1 MRVPRG
7 NLLLEEGQGFKVA
20 MKTLDGGRIGIA
32 SQALGIARASL
43 EASLKYAQERLTFGK
58 PIAQYQAI
66 QWKLADMAVE
76 IDAARLLTHRA
87 ATLKDRGEACTNESA
102 MAKLFAAETAMK
114 SATEAVQIH
123 GGYGYTKEFKV
134 ERFFRDAKI
143 TEIYEGT
150 SEIQRLVIAGSVSKT
165 GEVSPVSN
173 KKHWL
178 ETTYKQASERP
189 VRFSTVSDM
198 ELDALYTPDDV
209 TGSYDDALGNPG
221 EFPYTRGVYGSMYRG
236 RLWTMRQ
243 FAGFGLAEDT
253 NARFHFLLEQGQDGL
268 STAFDM
274 PTLMGYDA
282 DHERALGEVG
292 REGVSVSTVYD
303 MATLFD
309 RIPLDHVTTSMTV
322 NCSASILLAMYLV
335 VAERNGIPWERI
347 GGTIQNDMLKE
358 FIAQKEWICPPR
370 PALRIVTDMIE
381 FCARKVPRWHA
392 VSISGYHI
400 REAGSTAVQ
409 ELAFTIAD
417 GICYV
422 EEAIKRG
429 LEVDDFA
436 QRLSFF
442 WNLHNDF
449 LEEVA
454 KLRAARRMWARIMK
468 DRFGAKNPKS
478 MMLRTHAQ
486 TAGASLTAQQPI
498 NNVVRVA
505 IQALAGVLGGMQSLH
520 TNSMDETLALPTE
533 QAVMVAL
540 RTQQI
545 IAEETGVTNTIDPFG
560 GSYAIEALTDRM
572 EREANEYIRRI
583 DEMGGMVKAIE
594 TGYPQREIAEAAFHF
609 QRQLEQGIKT
619 VVGVNKYSIPEE
631 IPIATLK
638 IDPEI
643 EERQIQRV
651 RKVKRERNSVAV
663 KEALARV
670 SEACRSGENLM
681 EPICEAVR
689 RDATVG
695 EVSDIFRAEFGVYTD
710 PGWI

>member
-1 MRVPRG
+1 MG
-7 NLLLEEGQGFKVA
+7 SK
-20 MKTLDGGRIGIA
+20 KKWLD
-32 SQALGIARASL
+32 
-43 EASLKYAQERLTFGK
+43 
-58 PIAQYQAI
+58 
-66 QWKLADMAVE
+66 
-76 IDAARLLTHRA
+76 
-87 ATLKDRGEACTNESA
+87 
-102 MAKLFAAETAMK
+102 
-114 SATEAVQIH
+114 
-123 GGYGYTKEFKV
+123 
-134 ERFFRDAKI
+134 
-143 TEIYEGT
+143 
-150 SEIQRLVIAGSVSKT
+150 
-165 GEVSPVSN
+165 
-173 KKHWL
+173 
-178 ETTYKQASERP
+178 TTYRQASERP

-198 ELDALYTPDDV
+198 ELEPLYTPGDV
-209 TGSYDDALGNPG
+209 TGSYDDAIGNPG
-221 EFPYTRGVYGSMYRG
+221 EFPFTRGVYGSMYRG

-253 NARFHFLLEQGQDGL
+253 NARFHFLLGQGQDGL

-292 REGVSVSTVYD
+292 REGVSVSTVSD

-309 RIPLDHVTTSMTV
+309 RIPLDRVTTSMTV

-335 VAERNGIPWERI
+335 VAERNGIAWERV

-358 FIAQKEWICPPR
+358 YIAQKEWICPPR

-381 FCARKVPRWHA
+381 FCARKVPRWHP

-422 EEAIKRG
+422 DEAIKRG
-429 LEVDDFA
+429 IGVDEFA
-436 QRLSFF
+436 PRLSFF

-468 DRFGAKNPKS
+468 DRFGARNPKS

-486 TAGASLTAQQPI
+486 TAGASLTAQQPM

-505 IQALAGVLGGMQSLH
+505 IQALAGVLGGVQSLH

-540 RTQQI
+540 RTQQV

-560 GSYAIEALTDRM
+560 GSYAVEALTDRM
-572 EREANEYIRRI
+572 EREANDYIRRI

-619 VVGVNKYSIPEE
+619 VVGVNKYSVPEE

-638 IDPEI
+638 IDAAI

-651 RKVKRERNSVAV
+651 RKVKRERNSIAV

-670 SEACRSGENLM
+670 AEACRSGENLM

-695 EVSDIFRAEFGVYTD
+695 EVSDIFRAEFGVYKD

>member
-1 MRVPRG
+1 
-7 NLLLEEGQGFKVA
+7 
-20 MKTLDGGRIGIA
+20 
-32 SQALGIARASL
+32 
-43 EASLKYAQERLTFGK
+43 
-58 PIAQYQAI
+58 
-66 QWKLADMAVE
+66 
-76 IDAARLLTHRA
+76 
-87 ATLKDRGEACTNESA
+87 
-102 MAKLFAAETAMK
+102 
-114 SATEAVQIH
+114 
-123 GGYGYTKEFKV
+123 
-134 ERFFRDAKI
+134 
-143 TEIYEGT
+143 
-150 SEIQRLVIAGSVSKT
+150 
-165 GEVSPVSN
+165 VSN

-253 NARFHFLLEQGQDGL
+253 NARFHFLLGQGQDGL

-309 RIPLDHVTTSMTV
+309 RIPLDRVTTSMTV

-335 VAERNGIPWERI
+335 VAERNGIPWDRV

-358 FIAQKEWICPPR
+358 YIAQKEWICPPR

-429 LEVDDFA
+429 VAVDDFA

-505 IQALAGVLGGMQSLH
+505 IQALAGVLGGIQSLH

-540 RTQQI
+540 RTQQV

-560 GSYAIEALTDRM
+560 GSYAVEALTDRM

>member
-1 MRVPRG
+1 MS
-7 NLLLEEGQGFKVA
+7 EK
-20 MKTLDGGRIGIA
+20 K
-32 SQALGIARASL
+32 
-43 EASLKYAQERLTFGK
+43 K
-58 PIAQYQAI
+58 
-66 QWKLADMAVE
+66 WLA
-76 IDAARLLTHRA
+76 
-87 ATLKDRGEACTNESA
+87 
-102 MAKLFAAETAMK
+102 
-114 SATEAVQIH
+114 
-123 GGYGYTKEFKV
+123 
-134 ERFFRDAKI
+134 
-143 TEIYEGT
+143 
-150 SEIQRLVIAGSVSKT
+150 
-165 GEVSPVSN
+165 
-173 KKHWL
+173 
-178 ETTYKQASERP
+178 TTYKQASERP

-198 ELDALYTPDDV
+198 ELDPLYTPGDL

-253 NARFHFLLEQGQDGL
+253 NARFHFLLGQGQDGL

-292 REGVSVSTVYD
+292 REGVSVSTVHD

-309 RIPLDHVTTSMTV
+309 RIPLDRVTTSMTV

-335 VAERNGIPWERI
+335 VAERNGIPWARV

-358 FIAQKEWICPPR
+358 YIAQKEWICPPR
-370 PALRIVTDMIE
+370 PALRVVTDMIE
-381 FCARKVPRWHA
+381 FCARNVPRWHA

-409 ELAFTIAD
+409 ELAFTLAD

-422 EEAIKRG
+422 DEAVKRG
-429 LEVDDFA
+429 IAVDDFA

-505 IQALAGVLGGMQSLH
+505 LQALAGVLGGVQSLH

-540 RTQQI
+540 RTQQV
-545 IAEETGVTNTIDPFG
+545 IAEETGVPNTIDPFG
-560 GSYAIEALTDRM
+560 GSYAVEALTDRM
-572 EREANEYIRRI
+572 EREANDYIRRI

-638 IDPEI
+638 IDPAI

-651 RKVKRERNSVAV
+651 RKVKRDRNSVAV
-663 KEALARV
+663 KDALARV

-681 EPICEAVR
+681 GPICEAVR

>member
-1 MRVPRG
+1 MSD
-7 NLLLEEGQGFKVA
+7 K
-20 MKTLDGGRIGIA
+20 K
-32 SQALGIARASL
+32 
-43 EASLKYAQERLTFGK
+43 K
-58 PIAQYQAI
+58 
-66 QWKLADMAVE
+66 WLA
-76 IDAARLLTHRA
+76 
-87 ATLKDRGEACTNESA
+87 
-102 MAKLFAAETAMK
+102 
-114 SATEAVQIH
+114 
-123 GGYGYTKEFKV
+123 
-134 ERFFRDAKI
+134 
-143 TEIYEGT
+143 
-150 SEIQRLVIAGSVSKT
+150 
-165 GEVSPVSN
+165 
-173 KKHWL
+173 
-178 ETTYKQASERP
+178 TTYQQASERP
-189 VRFSTVSDM
+189 IRFSTVSDM
-198 ELDALYTPDDV
+198 ELDPLYTPADV

-253 NARFHFLLEQGQDGL
+253 NARFHFLLGQGQDGL

-292 REGVSVSTVYD
+292 REGVSVSTVHD

-309 RIPLDHVTTSMTV
+309 RIPLDRVTTSMTV

-335 VAERNGIPWERI
+335 VAERNGIPWARV

-358 FIAQKEWICPPR
+358 YIAQKEWICPPR
-370 PALRIVTDMIE
+370 PALRVVTDMIE
-381 FCARKVPRWHA
+381 FCARNVPRWHA

-409 ELAFTIAD
+409 ELAFTLAD

-422 EEAIKRG
+422 DEAVKRG
-429 LEVDDFA
+429 IAVDDFA

-505 IQALAGVLGGMQSLH
+505 IQALAGVLGGVQSLH

-540 RTQQI
+540 RTQQV

-560 GSYAIEALTDRM
+560 GSYAVEALTDRM
-572 EREANEYIRRI
+572 EREANDYIRRI

-638 IDPEI
+638 IDPAI

-651 RKVKRERNSVAV
+651 RKVKRERNSAAV
-663 KEALARV
+663 KDALARV

-681 EPICEAVR
+681 GPICEAVR